1 MKKPRY
7 ATQILM
13 TTLLLVAG
21 VSWVPAQAKDKTVYG
36 WECKTES
43 GEVVL
48 NGVHTV
54 PFKGGKVVEAT
65 TEPYG
70 KATGLKDAGACSQ
83 IRFDLD
89 DGRKAICEPIGIPVV
104 HSFFGGWQ
112 YAPIDKSKCKA

>member
-1 MKKPRY
+1 MSKPSRAVSYLMK
-7 ATQILM
+7 
-13 TTLLLVAG
+13 TLLLTAV
-21 VSWVPAQAKDKTVYG
+21 VSSGPAQAKDETVYG
-36 WECKTES
+36 WACKTES

-54 PFKGGKVVEAT
+54 PFKVGKVIEAT

-104 HSFFGGWQ
+104 HSFVGGWK